1 MRIRPKCPILL
12 GRQALVI
19 GDSRQAILPIC
30 PAGLAAQTTQG
41 YYHMKKIIILGL
53 TTAVIALASFTASA
67 GSDAQ
72 YPAANFQP
80 KVVYIDKEAVKSS
93 PKCPDQKPAEKATE
107 FDPKYPAAN
116 FTPKVIY
123 P

>member
-1 MRIRPKCPILL
+1 
-12 GRQALVI
+12 
-19 GDSRQAILPIC
+19 
-30 PAGLAAQTTQG
+30 
-41 YYHMKKIIILGL
+41 MKKIIILGL
-53 TTAVIALASFTASA
+53 TTTVIALASFSASA
-67 GSDAQ
+67 GSDSQ

-80 KVVYIDKEAVKSS
+80 KVVYIDKDAVKSS
-93 PKCPDQKPAEKATE
+93 PKRQDQKPAEKATE